1 MLKKYLE
8 QQQANLKQ
16 MGQRQ
21 QQLNQQAANEER
33 RLQLLT
39 EHISGMERSYQM
51 KSALGLQ
58 NLASMKT
65 VLQDMQQQQQEK
77 VGAALSELQQQ
88 QLVAASQ
95 DAVRGTRAAR
105 RQGFRFH
112 SSSSA
117 ISGRWSD
124 MRAQARPC
132 GTCAETGRRPRT
144 KMRSRC
150 SSGRREG

>member
-65 VLQDMQQQQQEK
+65 VLLDMQQQQQHK
-77 VGAALSELQQQ
+77 TQAAYAELQQQ
-88 QLVAASQ
+88 QQVCQKQVAYSKGIE
-95 DAVRGTRAAR
+95 AVIQHRELAA
-105 RQGFRFH
+105 QQKQQK
-112 SSSSA
+112 A
-117 ISGRWSD
+117 EQQ
-124 MRAQARPC
+124 QADEIAMQLFQLRLKKP
-132 GTCAETGRRPRT
+132 A
-144 KMRSRC
+144 
-150 SSGRREG
+150 

>member
-88 QLVAASQ
+88 QLVCQKQVAYSKGIE
-95 DAVRGTRAAR
+95 AVIHNREFTAQQKQQKAE
-105 RQGFRFH
+105 QQQ
-112 SSSSA
+112 
-117 ISGRWSD
+117 SD
-124 MRAQARPC
+124 EIAMQLFQLKLKKPA
-132 GTCAETGRRPRT
+132 
-144 KMRSRC
+144 
-150 SSGRREG
+150 

>member
-21 QQLNQQAANEER
+21 QQLNKQAANEER

-65 VLQDMQQQQQEK
+65 VLQDMQQQQQDK

-88 QLVAASQ
+88 QWGCQKQLAHSKGIE
-95 DAVRGTRAAR
+95 AVIHHRE
-105 RQGFRFH
+105 FN
-112 SSSSA
+112 
-117 ISGRWSD
+117 
-124 MRAQARPC
+124 AQQKQQK
-132 GTCAETGRRPRT
+132 AEQQQADEIAMQLFQLRLRKPA
-144 KMRSRC
+144 
-150 SSGRREG
+150 

>member
-88 QLVAASQ
+88 QLVCQKQVAYSKGIE
-95 DAVRGTRAAR
+95 AVIHNREY
-105 RQGFRFH
+105 
-112 SSSSA
+112 SA
-117 ISGRWSD
+117 LQKQQKPSNNNP
-124 MRAQARPC
+124 M
-132 GTCAETGRRPRT
+132 
-144 KMRSRC
+144 KLRC
-150 SSGRREG
+150 SCFS